1 MKIWKI
7 GINFS
12 DGTNDQ
18 LDLYDCASIFNE
30 YITIKRKY
38 FNELIKQIKDN
49 PKYITGKA
57 INKVSGPDGSDWT
70 NNPWLFLLI
79 KELENQKPIWLLFK
93 REKNLDGLLVAIG
106 PKQFANYLNS
116 RKESDKTI
124 KKLLNY
130 FIAYPSKWANL
141 VLLPNF
147 L

>member
-7 GINFS
+7 GIKFS
-12 DGTNDQ
+12 DGISDP
-18 LDLYDCASIFNE
+18 LELYDNASIFKG
-30 YITIKRKY
+30 YLTIKRS
-38 FNELIKQIKDN
+38 FFDELIKQIKEN

-57 INKVSGPDGSDWT
+57 INKILAPDRSDWT

-79 KELENQKPIWLLFK
+79 KDVENQKPIWLLFK
-93 REKNLDGLLVAIG
+93 RERNLDGLLVAIG
-106 PKQFANYLNS
+106 PKKFANYFNS
-116 RKESDKTI
+116 SKESDKTI

-130 FIAYPSKWANL
+130 FIAYPSKWINL

>member
-7 GINFS
+7 GIKFS
-12 DGTNDQ
+12 DGISDQ
-18 LDLYDCASIFNE
+18 LELYDNGSIFKG
-30 YITIKRKY
+30 YLTIKRS
-38 FNELIKQIKDN
+38 FFDELIKQIKEN

-57 INKVSGPDGSDWT
+57 INKILAPDRSDWT

-79 KELENQKPIWLLFK
+79 KDVENQKPIWLLFK
-93 REKNLDGLLVAIG
+93 RERNLDGLLVAIG
-106 PKQFANYLNS
+106 PKKFANYFNS
-116 RKESDKTI
+116 SKESDKTI

-130 FIAYPSKWANL
+130 FIAYPSKWINL